1 MTPTRIRV
9 NVGMILPKLLG
20 AALGA
25 ALLLAPAARADVLD
39 PVDGVHVAAQD
50 GVRLWNH
57 VDAGLHY
64 SLVDDAGDVLATTD
78 EQNAP
83 FDVSL
88 GNDTEGRLLAV
99 YSRCI
104 DTCRLYAY
112 DIASQTERPLGI
124 RGESPS
130 LSDGVLAFARGRNV
144 YQSRLGVAPHVI
156 AHVNGRGT
164 HVGAVAASARGVAFI
179 SRNENVGT
187 AMYLKPAG
195 GGKLRRLALTRF
207 GDFGWENASP
217 VWHGGRLYWA
227 LSESAAVNGWVIRHS
242 VSSGRASAAP
252 VDGAPD
258 AVAFD
263 GATMITSAILND
275 DATAGQVATLD
286 APRWGSPPR
295 SAGIGR

>member
-1 MTPTRIRV
+1 MTPARIRV

-99 YSRCI
+99 YSRC
-104 DTCRLYAY
+104 DRHVQALRVRHRCADRA
-112 DIASQTERPLGI
+112 AARHQRP
-124 RGESPS
+124 
-130 LSDGVLAFARGRNV
+130 V
-144 YQSRLGVAPHVI
+144 
-156 AHVNGRGT
+156 
-164 HVGAVAASARGVAFI
+164 AVAVGRRARV
-179 SRNENVGT
+179 SRAAAT
-187 AMYLKPAG
+187 STRAG
-195 GGKLRRLALTRF
+195 S
-207 GDFGWENASP
+207 ASP
-217 VWHGGRLYWA
+217 
-227 LSESAAVNGWVIRHS
+227 
-242 VSSGRASAAP
+242 RA
-252 VDGAPD
+252 
-258 AVAFD
+258 
-263 GATMITSAILND
+263 
-275 DATAGQVATLD
+275 
-286 APRWGSPPR
+286 
-295 SAGIGR
+295 

>member
-1 MTPTRIRV
+1 
-9 NVGMILPKLLG
+9 
-20 AALGA
+20 
-25 ALLLAPAARADVLD
+25 
-39 PVDGVHVAAQD
+39 
-50 GVRLWNH
+50 
-57 VDAGLHY
+57 
-64 SLVDDAGDVLATTD
+64 
-78 EQNAP
+78 
-83 FDVSL
+83 
-88 GNDTEGRLLAV
+88 V

-144 YQSRLGVAPHVI
+144 YQSRLGAAPRVI

-164 HVGAVAASARGVAFI
+164 HVAAVAASARGVAFI
-179 SRNENVGT
+179 SRNENVAT
-187 AMYLKPAG
+187 AMYFKPAG
-195 GGKLRRLALTRF
+195 GGKLRRLSLTRF

-227 LSESAAVNGWVIRHS
+227 LAKSAAVNGWVIRYS

-275 DATAGQVATLD
+275 DATAAQVATLD
-286 APRWGSPPR
+286 APQWGTPPR
-295 SAGIGR
+295 NAGIGR